1 MDARNPES
9 EGRFPVTANIG
20 KVDRGIRYLLAL
32 VVIVLLVTRRVHG
45 ALAIVLGI
53 VGAMLLITAFINYC
67 ALYPILGIS
76 TLKKSK

>member
-1 MDARNPES
+1 MEF
-9 EGRFPVTANIG
+9 EGRYCMTANIG

-53 VGAMLLITAFINYC
+53 IGAMLLITAFINYC
-67 ALYPILGIS
+67 PLYPVLGIS
-76 TLKKSK
+76 TLRKPK

>member
-1 MDARNPES
+1 M
-9 EGRFPVTANIG
+9 TANIG

-67 ALYPILGIS
+67 ALYSVLGI
-76 TLKKSK
+76 KKSK

>member
-1 MDARNPES
+1 MAARTQES
-9 EGRFPVTANIG
+9 EGRLPVTANIG

-67 ALYPILGIS
+67 ALYPMLGI
-76 TLKKSK
+76 KKTK